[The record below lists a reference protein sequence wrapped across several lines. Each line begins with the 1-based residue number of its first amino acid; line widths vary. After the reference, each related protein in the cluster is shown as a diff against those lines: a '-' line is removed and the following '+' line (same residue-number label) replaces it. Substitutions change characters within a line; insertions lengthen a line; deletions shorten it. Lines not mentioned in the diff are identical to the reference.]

1 MISSASPHVTR
12 DDDGGV
18 ATITLRSPALSGQ
31 SRAELTDAFR
41 DVAADSSVRTV
52 VLTGSGRAFCVGQD
66 LTEHVTALRSDP
78 ARALDVVADSGPRGG
93 PRQHPWLI
101 PYLSSTLPNGR

>member
-18 ATITLRSPALSGQ
+18 ATITLHSPALSGQ
-31 SRAELTDAFR
+31 SRAEITDAFR

-93 PRQHPWLI
+93 PQQHPWLI
-101 PYLSSTLPNGR
+101 PYL